1 MKRLLIFGT
10 GFIATNIIEYYGKKN
25 IECIVLYNK
34 HKILN
39 YPDDMQYPMNTD
51 LEKLFDSKK
60 PDNIILLY
68 GNSFVPSNTNINT
81 TINDNMLR
89 IASFLEKLYYT
100 KLYNKVKKI
109 IVVGSASE
117 YGKFYDGPIKE
128 NFDLHPTS
136 LYGLGKICLYNTA
149 KYFIDR
155 GLPIIYTRQFNT
167 IGMGQRDSFVLA
179 SFAKHINLIEKRKSK
194 PILNVG
200 DLSQERDFLDI
211 RDTCNAYDILLTSGE
226 TGEVYNVASGE
237 YITIDTL
244 LTIAIKH
251 SSLNSENIE
260 INENVS
266 LFSKEESLSKRLHAD
281 ITKLKKLGFK
291 KKYSIEDTIKDT
303 LKYWEQKCLTV
314 EK

>member
-1 MKRLLIFGT
+1 MNKILIFGT
-10 GFIATNIIEYYGKKN
+10 GFIATNLIEYFGKKN
-25 IECIVLYNK
+25 IECVVLYNK

-39 YPDDMQYPMNTD
+39 YPDTKQYSMNTD
-51 LEKLFDSKK
+51 IEKLFEIEK
-60 PDNIILLY
+60 PDNIILLH
-68 GNSFVPSNTNINT
+68 GNSFVPSNTSVKT
-81 TINDNMLR
+81 TINDNMLK
-89 IASFLEKLYYT
+89 IASFLENLYDT
-100 KLYNKVKKI
+100 KLYSKVKKI

-117 YGKFYDGPIKE
+117 YGKFYDRPIKE

-149 KYFIDR
+149 KYFIER

-167 IGMGQRDSFVLA
+167 IGIGQRDSFVLA
-179 SFAKHINLIEKRKSK
+179 SFAKNISLIEKKKSK

-211 RDTCNAYDILLTSGE
+211 RDTCNAYDMLLMSGE
-226 TGEVYNVASGE
+226 IGEVYNIASGE
-237 YITIDTL
+237 YITIDSL

-291 KKYSIEDTIKDT
+291 RKYSIEDTIKDT
-303 LKYWEQKCLTV
+303 LKYWEKECLIV